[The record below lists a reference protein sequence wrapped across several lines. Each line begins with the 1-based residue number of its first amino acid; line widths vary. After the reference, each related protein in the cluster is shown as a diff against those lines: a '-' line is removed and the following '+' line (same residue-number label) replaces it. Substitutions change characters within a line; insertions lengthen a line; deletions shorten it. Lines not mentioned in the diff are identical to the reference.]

1 MTLFALTLLRAT
13 IACLLTGLLLQGLL
27 HLAQRRWPM
36 LCAQRGVW
44 LGAQLL
50 LVAVFILSL
59 LPHSQRVSVVPEV
72 SLPVVTTATEVLPP
86 PLAQPA
92 AASTLQADEAEPAS
106 NAIWF
111 KRLAMA
117 WLLVYPCGVAVMAW
131 RYRRNQSIVM
141 ALLKAARPLDQA
153 AMQEHGAFSDE
164 QLRQVQQRRMAV
176 LEIDAPISPMLLG
189 ALQPRLL
196 LPVHLAQFT
205 QEQQQLIIEH
215 ELTHTRRRDP
225 AVQLLATGL
234 HALLWFNPALR
245 WLGQKLGWAQEL
257 GCDRQVLAGRPQQQ
271 RQQYAAA
278 LVRQLSVQA
287 CSPAGLAFGGKPG
300 GMADRVAR
308 MRDTHPSGLSWSAKL
323 AVITVLGALGAGS
336 VVLQPAL
343 AWAPAEPSAAT
354 ATAIATATAAP
365 NTVAWRNPLA
375 TMRVTGFFGVVR
387 PTTPKGLS
395 GLDLAASR
403 GTPVHAVADGVAKV
417 VYDDWMGKLVRI
429 DHGGGLESLYIHLD
443 SVALADGAIV
453 KAGQTIGTVGATGRS
468 ATGPHLHFQVR
479 QDGKRQDPQT
489 RLAGLDANA
498 SERALRMRREQFG
511 R

>member
-13 IACLLTGLLLQGLL
+13 VACLLTGLLLQGLL
-27 HLAQRRWPM
+27 HLAQRRWPV
-36 LCAQRGVW
+36 LSAQRGVW

-50 LVAVFILSL
+50 LVAVFMLSL
-59 LPHSQRVSVVPEV
+59 LPHSRRISVVPEV
-72 SLPVVTTATEVLPP
+72 SLPVATTATEVLPP

-92 AASTLQADEAEPAS
+92 AASTVFAGESPEIAS
-106 NAIWF
+106 NTIWL
-111 KRLAMA
+111 KRLALA
-117 WLLVYPCGVAVMAW
+117 WLLVYPCGVAYMAW
-131 RYRRNQSIVM
+131 RYRRNQAIVM
-141 ALLKAARPLDQA
+141 ALLKAARPLDLA
-153 AMQEHGAFSDE
+153 AMQAHGAFTE
-164 QLRQVQQRRMAV
+164 MQLRQLQQQRMKV

-189 ALQPRLL
+189 SLQPRLL
-196 LPVHLAQFT
+196 LPAHLLHFT

-215 ELTHTRRRDP
+215 ELTHSRRRDP
-225 AVQLLATGL
+225 AVQLLATSL

-278 LVRQLSVQA
+278 LVRQLSVQS
-287 CSPAGLAFGGKPG
+287 CVPAGLAFGGKPG
-300 GMADRVAR
+300 GMVDRVAR
-308 MRDTHPSGLSWSAKL
+308 MRDMKPAIIPWGVKL
-323 AVITVLGALGAGS
+323 VLITVLGTLGASS

-343 AWAPAEPSAAT
+343 AWVPAEAASAT
-354 ATAIATATAAP
+354 ATAGAIPDTAP
-365 NTVAWRNPLA
+365 WRNPLA
-375 TMRVTGFFGVVR
+375 SMRVTGFFGVVR

-403 GTPVHAVADGVAKV
+403 GTPVHAVADGVARV
-417 VYDDWMGKLVRI
+417 AHDDWMGNLVRI
-429 DHGGGLESLYIHLD
+429 DHGGGLESLYVHLD
-443 SVALADGAIV
+443 SVALADGTLV
-453 KAGQTIGTVGATGRS
+453 KAGQTIGTVGATGRA

-498 SERALRMRREQFG
+498 TERALRMRREQFG